1 MQDGGRIRGLEAAQ
15 LAADATGRTAAMTDR
30 PPFGGLTEA
39 EIDAIAER
47 AAKKA
52 LQSVYAEV
60 GQSVLK
66 KLAWLIGLVVVG
78 FALWLAGEK
87 VLPLK

>member
-1 MQDGGRIRGLEAAQ
+1 MRE
-15 LAADATGRTAAMTDR
+15 
-30 PPFGGLTEA
+30 PFGGLTDS

-60 GQSVLK
+60 GQSVLR
-66 KLAWLIGLVVVG
+66 KLAWLAGAAVLGL
-78 FALWLAGEK
+78 ALWLIGK
-87 VLPLK
+87 DSLPLK